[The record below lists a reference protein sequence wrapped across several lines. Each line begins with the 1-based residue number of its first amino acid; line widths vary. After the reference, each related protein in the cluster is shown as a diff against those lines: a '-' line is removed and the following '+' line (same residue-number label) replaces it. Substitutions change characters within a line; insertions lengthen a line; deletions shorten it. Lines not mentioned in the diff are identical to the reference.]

1 MARIL
6 LLALLWSA
14 AAAAQ
19 TETVAPSGLRYDV
32 DYPAIAYSAT
42 PRANEIARLQS
53 RLDRGEIRLEFSTP
67 RGYLDSLLK
76 ALQIDPSSQVL
87 VYSKTSLQFRLIRG
101 ATPRAVYFNDDTYV
115 AWVQGTEF
123 LEIAT
128 MDSERGAVFYTL
140 PNRRGDAPVVQRET
154 NRCLSCHDTFS
165 MTGGGV
171 PRFLFLSAPVDT
183 EGILL
188 PREISIDT
196 DDRTPLAQRWGGW
209 YVTGQVGH
217 EHRGNALLEFD
228 TSPYLTDRSDVVA
241 LLVLEHQLYI
251 KNLITRLNFK
261 TRSLAASPRT
271 KRSLQRLR
279 DQLLEAM
286 LFSHAAPLP
295 APVRGSSG
303 FETAFTRL
311 GPRDPS
317 GRSLRDFDLQTR
329 LFRYPLSYVIYSEG
343 FDALPEPTRQDLYSR
358 LYAVLR
364 GEDTSGKF
372 AHLTEADRKAILE
385 ILSATKPDFRNYKLG
400 HAASSAP
407 SSCIARTSWKRAA
420 RTRSHGSCAW

>member
-6 LLALLWSA
+6 LVLALFASA

-19 TETVAPSGLRYDV
+19 TETVAPTGLRYDQ
-32 DYPAIAYSAT
+32 DYPAIAYSAR
-42 PRANEIARLQS
+42 PRANEIARLQAQ
-53 RLDRGEIRLEFSTP
+53 LDRGEVSLEWRAP

-76 ALQIDPSSQVL
+76 TLRIDPSSQVL

-101 ATPRAVYFNDDTYV
+101 STPRAIYFNDDTYV
-115 AWVQGTEF
+115 AWVQGTDF

-140 PNRRGDAPVVQRET
+140 PNHRGDAPVMQRET

-171 PRFLFLSAPVDT
+171 PRFLFLSAPVDA

-196 DDRTPLAQRWGGW
+196 DDRTPLEKRWGGW
-209 YVTGQVGH
+209 YVSGQTSH
-217 EHRGNALLEFD
+217 AHRGNSLLKFD

-261 TRSLAASPRT
+261 TRSLGTTPRAT
-271 KRSLQRLR
+271 RSLQRLR

-295 APVRGSSG
+295 APVSGGAG
-303 FETAFTRL
+303 FEAAFARL
-311 GPRDPS
+311 GPRDPA
-317 GRSLRDFDLQTR
+317 GRSLRDFDLKTR

-343 FDALPEPTRQDLYSR
+343 FDALPDDTRRYLYEK
-358 LYAVLR
+358 LAAILA
-364 GEDTSGKF
+364 GTDSGPAF
-372 AHLTEADRKAILE
+372 AHLSAQDRTAIRE
-385 ILSATKPDFRNYKLG
+385 ILLATKPEFASVARNLLAG
-400 HAASSAP
+400 GND
-407 SSCIARTSWKRAA
+407 R
-420 RTRSHGSCAW
+420 